1 MISSYF
7 TDSIDTLRQLKKLI
21 ATSIVLFFTA
31 SILGAIFSEDL
42 YPNILPILQSI
53 LEEIQDANFVEL
65 FAFILGQNLSATA
78 TIMLSGIVFGILP
91 FVSIVSNGIVLGV
104 VLTQLQQS
112 TGASHWWEVVPHG
125 IFELP
130 ALFIATSLGF
140 YLGGALFA
148 QERWQ
153 TVKHRLMKSLTT
165 YTFWVMPLLL
175 IAAIIESALIT
186 SAT

>member
-7 TDSIDTLRQLKKLI
+7 TDSIDTLRQLKRLI
-21 ATSIVLFFTA
+21 AASVVLFFTT
-31 SILGAIFSEDL
+31 SILGALFSEDL
-42 YPNILPILQSI
+42 YPHIFPILQSI
-53 LEEIQDANFVEL
+53 LEEIEDANFVEI

-78 TIMLSGIVFGILP
+78 IIMLSGIAFGITP
-91 FVSIVSNGIVLGV
+91 FVSTASNGIVLGV
-104 VLTQLQQS
+104 VLAQLQQS

-148 QERWQ
+148 QERWEA
-153 TVKHRLMKSLTT
+153 VKHRLMKSLTT
-165 YTFWVMPLLL
+165 YTVWVMPLLL
-175 IAAIIESALIT
+175 IAAIIESTLIT
-186 SAT
+186 SAI